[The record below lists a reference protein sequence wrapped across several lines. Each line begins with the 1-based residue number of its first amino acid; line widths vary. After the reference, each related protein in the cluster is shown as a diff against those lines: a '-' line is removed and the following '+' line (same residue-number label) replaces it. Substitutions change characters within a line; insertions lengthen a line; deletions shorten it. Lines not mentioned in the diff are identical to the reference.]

1 MHFQLFVQKFL
12 APKNCDIYDLTIHV
26 MSNSIIMKFLRQ
38 SRQGL
43 GQKIFFLKHK
53 SDENR
58 KPFCKQR
65 NKCVS
70 LWPKSKK
77 YYFPKLNE
85 KNITDNKIF
94 WKTVKPF
101 SSKKFS
107 ILKV

>member
-12 APKNCDIYDLTIHV
+12 APKNCDIYDLTRHV

-38 SRQGL
+38 SRQTRSKNL
-43 GQKIFFLKHK
+43 FLKHK

-58 KPFCKQR
+58 NPFCKHR

-77 YYFPKLNE
+77 DYFPKLNE
-85 KNITDNKIF
+85 KNITDNKTF

-101 SSKKFS
+101 SSKEFS

>member
-85 KNITDNKIF
+85 KNITITKLSG
-94 WKTVKPF
+94 KP
-101 SSKKFS
+101 SSPSRQKNSVF
-107 ILKV
+107 